1 MPLPTSRFDIWSC
14 TKTFTGTAWGMLLDQ
29 SRKCLLLDNQKVEL
43 DSSAYSFFP
52 KDYKITDNRKES
64 ITIRHLLTMTS
75 GIAGEAT
82 GLYGVPTTIDQG
94 PFEHALGYCNNR
106 YGKKTDTLI
115 AEPGMKWD
123 YSDPAMAHLSLLFK
137 TIMGQ
142 EIDDYMQEKFS
153 IHLELNTLVG
163 MLWAGEN
170 FQAIIQTHT

>member
-1 MPLPTSRFDIWSC
+1 
-14 TKTFTGTAWGMLLDQ
+14 
-29 SRKCLLLDNQKVEL
+29 
-43 DSSAYSFFP
+43 
-52 KDYKITDNRKES
+52 
-64 ITIRHLLTMTS
+64 MTS

-170 FQAIIQTHT
+170 FQASYKRTHRLTYLRQRVNSFWLFSTSSRLME